1 VADSTGGPAAAQL
14 VTGDRIEGLRAY
26 AGIAPADA
34 VGAHDA

>member
-1 VADSTGGPAAAQL
+1 MADSTGGPAAAQL